1 MKKMH
6 LEIIISLASVA
17 VFIILIS
24 AVRLILPASP
34 GFGYAA
40 ALLVF
45 VVIMGM
51 AGLKLAEIAEK

>member
-1 MKKMH
+1 MKKMY

-24 AVRLILPASP
+24 AVRLITPASS

-45 VVIMGM
+45 LVMMGM
-51 AGLKLAEIAEK
+51 AGLKLAEIPEK